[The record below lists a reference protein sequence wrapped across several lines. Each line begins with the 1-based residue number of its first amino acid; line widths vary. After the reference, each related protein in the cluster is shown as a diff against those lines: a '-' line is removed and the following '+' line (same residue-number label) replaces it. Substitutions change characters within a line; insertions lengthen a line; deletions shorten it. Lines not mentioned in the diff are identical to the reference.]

1 MKKYR
6 LLKTEL
12 LNKDKEVQKTQ
23 FYKEEWLKEKV
34 FIIYNQKRNEV
45 LQERNKNLKMKLLKI
60 IELV

>member
-12 LNKDKEVQKTQ
+12 LTKDKEVQKTQ

-34 FIIYNQKRNEV
+34 FILYNQKRNE
-45 LQERNKNLKMKLLKI
+45 LL
-60 IELV
+60 